1 MLISDYSEL
10 FLPQPIYL
18 VALLITLCV
27 AAFRSPPNCA
37 LHRWRWAS
45 LALALWS
52 WAFSA
57 PAVASLVLAQL
68 EGPRNSTS
76 RVQAASANRS
86 DNGAVIVLSSGQLW
100 GSDDLRQVRLDEHG
114 WERLYEGVLLWRTV
128 GGRLVFA
135 GGPPARL
142 TDSGDSMASLMS
154 KIARDLGVP
163 NDALATAAASTNTY
177 EELVTAKS
185 LLRDRSG
192 PVWLVTSAVHMPRA
206 LAIVQRLGI
215 SVHPYPVDFRQL
227 DGPSAWAWLPHNG
240 GPRLFELALHEL
252 IGLAV
257 YRLRG
262 WAD

>member
-1 MLISDYSEL
+1 MLIADFSEL
-10 FLPQPIYL
+10 LLPQPIYL
-18 VALLITLCV
+18 VALLIALCV
-27 AAFRSPPNCA
+27 AAFRAAPTRA

-45 LALALWS
+45 LALALWA

-76 RVQAASANRS
+76 RVQPAISNRS

-100 GSDDLRQVRLDEHG
+100 GSDDRREVRLDEHG
-114 WERLYEGVLLWRTV
+114 WERLYEGVLVWRTV

-135 GGPPARL
+135 GGPPAGPNDR
-142 TDSGDSMASLMS
+142 GDSMARLMS
-154 KIARDLGVP
+154 NIARDLGVP
-163 NDALATAAASTNTY
+163 NEALATAASSTNTY
-177 EELVTAKS
+177 EELVAANS
-185 LLRDRSG
+185 LVRDRSG

-206 LAIVQRLGI
+206 LAIAQKLGMD
-215 SVHPYPVDFRQL
+215 VRPYPVDFRQL
-227 DGPSAWAWLPHNG
+227 DAPSAWAWLPHNG

-252 IGLAV
+252 IGLAA